1 MKNEINTNVND
12 ENKKTDEP
20 VKAIT
25 DAEARVTRP
34 LEKKEK
40 SYKVRCRRPL
50 LLLAF
55 CLSTI
60 VKAYAQDPALP
71 PTNLGL
77 ANIYDGVAGKPGFIY
92 QGYAQYFQAH
102 QLNDGFGNN
111 THSDLKV
118 NSLLQMNQLIYL
130 SPVRVMGGK
139 LGFTVIVPFV
149 QISSSRLNNQ
159 AQAPTVNPGVLG
171 DVVQGTAVQWSDKKL
186 FGKPFSHRVEFD
198 INVPVGSYDSRYNI
212 NPSSHV
218 WAYGIYH
225 AFTLMLNDQISISSR
240 NQFNYNSHFIGQ
252 KSKAGAYYNGNYSI
266 DYSILKSLK
275 IEAAA
280 YYLTQFN
287 QDSYD
292 GGSHYYQ
299 GKYGIDDTKE
309 RVFGYGPGL
318 AYFAPNGTLIEA
330 KVFFE
335 TAAKNRFEG
344 TRPTLR
350 IAIPLSK

>member
-1 MKNEINTNVND
+1 MKNEINTNVPE

-20 VKAIT
+20 VKATT
-25 DAEARVTRP
+25 DPEVKVTAP
-34 LEKKEK
+34 LKTKEK
-40 SYKVRCRRPL
+40 NYKARTRRPL

-55 CLSTI
+55 CLSAI
-60 VKAYAQDPALP
+60 VKTYAQDPALP

-77 ANIYDGVAGKPGFIY
+77 ANVYDGVAGKPGFIY

-102 QLNDGFGNN
+102 QLNDGFGRN

-130 SPVRVMGGK
+130 SPVRLMGGN

-149 QISSSRLNNQ
+149 QISASNLGGQ
-159 AQAPTVNPGVLG
+159 AFIVNPGVLG
-171 DVVQGTAVQWSDKKL
+171 DIVQGTAVQWSDKKL

-198 INVPVGSYDSRYNI
+198 INVPVGGYDSRYNI

-218 WAYGIYH
+218 WAYGLYH
-225 AFTLMLNDQISISSR
+225 AFTLMLSDQVSVSSR

-252 KSKAGAYYNGNYSI
+252 KSKAGAYYNGNYSV

-287 QDSYD
+287 QDSYNGD
-292 GGSHYYQ
+292 NHYYQ
-299 GKYGIDDTKE
+299 DKYGIDNTKE

-318 AYFAPNGTLIEA
+318 AYFAPNGVLLEA

-350 IAIPLSK
+350 LAIPLSK